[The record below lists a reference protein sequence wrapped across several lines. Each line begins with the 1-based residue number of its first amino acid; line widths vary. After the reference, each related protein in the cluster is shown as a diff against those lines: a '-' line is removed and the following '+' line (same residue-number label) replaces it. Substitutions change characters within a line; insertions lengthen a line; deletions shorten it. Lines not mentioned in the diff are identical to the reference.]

1 MVEEYCAKGDL
12 LQLIKDQK
20 RIDEDEGRFL
30 FRQFVEGLRVSLF
43 HHCFYLLICWILVF
57 GT

>member
-30 FRQFVEGLRVSLF
+30 FRQFVEGLRVSWF

-57 GT
+57 